1 MTTFKPSE
9 SLAGPEIGDL
19 TMAPDTIA
27 VPLGWRVLVVGDLLL
42 PAEATASSTAI
53 ASELAQVAET
63 WEGPGLFVLSGRLFD
78 VSTGPT
84 RLLEARRALEAHPRL
99 RFALESFAARDD
111 GRLVHQG
118 GQVDGTTEPASLLAG
133 LESFGALDLLVATGE
148 GSRRVRIGHEGTPW
162 DPGSPGDGATREEIS
177 PWLNAPVDAP
187 WLEGINRLGDPARS
201 NRFVVSR
208 TLYRRIGRH
217 LWWLGVP
224 FLVAM
229 VVRIAITPWVANH
242 VGGSAAGRALIRAH
256 RADGVDQLQV
266 ALGVAAVAAVV
277 MLVVVGLLSRRLWS
291 TLGGGAIGDRIPGTT
306 INDLQR
312 DQARVLM
319 AHGYQGYITAIGF
332 DPEYTSLYPGFFV
345 NLGASAEVV
354 REHRARFGL
363 PPVFLHSEQVCW
375 VEIGA
380 GAELHLSLML
390 GRTDVPAGTRLERTV
405 AIPPARLTSADEVP
419 RLPGGTVLD
428 PHEVASYPSGASWPP
443 ASDLRRLHRRTRR
456 VRRWGALF
464 ILLAGLINLVDAIT
478 PPLRNRLHLVSQ
490 FLPLQ
495 ASIAA
500 NAVLAIIGLVLIG
513 LGRGVL
519 RGQRRA
525 WLVSIALL
533 AGTTALHLL
542 AGVDGE
548 ESLITLGILVFLVIN
563 RRSFQARSDR
573 ASVRTAMLALV
584 AGVVGVT
591 VLTTTSIELFTHV
604 SHDHATIPWPTA
616 FAAVAERLVGFTAVP
631 LPIKADR
638 FLSPLLLVL
647 GVMLV
652 IVVLYLLTRPVVDRR
667 MVSGRAAEL
676 RARDVVRRHG
686 MSTLD
691 YFALRSDKRWYFHR
705 DSMVAYAVYGGIC
718 LISPDP
724 IGPVNERHQ
733 VWEAFRHFAQEQG
746 WIVAIMGAGQEWLP
760 IYRESGMHNI
770 YLGDEAVVNVQEFSL
785 AGKAMK
791 GLRQAHNRVA
801 NKGYTVSFHDPA
813 RLESSLADEL
823 TQLMS
828 LSRQGEHERGFSM
841 MLGRIFD
848 PRDSDLLLVV
858 VRDPEGRAV
867 AMCQFVP
874 APGIHGYSLDLMR
887 RDPGEHPN
895 GLIDFALCSTIEHL
909 RLEGAVGL
917 SLNFAAMRSTLAG
930 DRGDG
935 TVQRAERWILKRLSN
950 FAQIESLWKFNA
962 KYEPEWLARY
972 VVYDTAEH
980 LAPVAM
986 AILRAESL
994 WEIPVLGRLLSAGAE
1009 RRMQAAREETEHYR
1023 ARQLAPE
1030 VPAIEPAGASRRIP

>member
-133 LESFGALDLLVATGE
+133 LESFGAPDLLVATGE

-224 FLVAM
+224 FLVAL

-428 PHEVASYPSGASWPP
+428 PHEVASYPSGAL
-443 ASDLRRLHRRTRR
+443 ASNVEADS
-456 VRRWGALF
+456 VGYE
-464 ILLAGLINLVDAIT
+464 
-478 PPLRNRLHLVSQ
+478 SE
-490 FLPLQ
+490 FLCKL
-495 ASIAA
+495 
-500 NAVLAIIGLVLIG
+500 NKVGGHIGL
-513 LGRGVL
+513 
-519 RGQRRA
+519 
-525 WLVSIALL
+525 
-533 AGTTALHLL
+533 
-542 AGVDGE
+542 
-548 ESLITLGILVFLVIN
+548 
-563 RRSFQARSDR
+563 
-573 ASVRTAMLALV
+573 
-584 AGVVGVT
+584 
-591 VLTTTSIELFTHV
+591 TSE
-604 SHDHATIPWPTA
+604 
-616 FAAVAERLVGFTAVP
+616 
-631 LPIKADR
+631 
-638 FLSPLLLVL
+638 
-647 GVMLV
+647 
-652 IVVLYLLTRPVVDRR
+652 
-667 MVSGRAAEL
+667 
-676 RARDVVRRHG
+676 
-686 MSTLD
+686 
-691 YFALRSDKRWYFHR
+691 
-705 DSMVAYAVYGGIC
+705 
-718 LISPDP
+718 
-724 IGPVNERHQ
+724 
-733 VWEAFRHFAQEQG
+733 
-746 WIVAIMGAGQEWLP
+746 
-760 IYRESGMHNI
+760 
-770 YLGDEAVVNVQEFSL
+770 L
-785 AGKAMK
+785 AGKRPVGGFGTFGKYAEENLRLRC
-791 GLRQAHNRVA
+791 GLGNVA
-801 NKGYTVSFHDPA
+801 KIGFGVGGEKPHTAVVC
-813 RLESSLADEL
+813 LAD
-823 TQLMS
+823 MS
-828 LSRQGEHERGFSM
+828 GLFYC
-841 MLGRIFD
+841 I
-848 PRDSDLLLVV
+848 
-858 VRDPEGRAV
+858 AV
-867 AMCQFVP
+867 A
-874 APGIHGYSLDLMR
+874 D
-887 RDPGEHPN
+887 
-895 GLIDFALCSTIEHL
+895 
-909 RLEGAVGL
+909 AVGR
-917 SLNFAAMRSTLAG
+917 N
-930 DRGDG
+930 
-935 TVQRAERWILKRLSN
+935 AERQN
-950 FAQIESLWKFNA
+950 FVELVNRSDV
-962 KYEPEWLARY
+962 E
-972 VVYDTAEH
+972 
-980 LAPVAM
+980 
-986 AILRAESL
+986 
-994 WEIPVLGRLLSAGAE
+994 
-1009 RRMQAAREETEHYR
+1009 AASEF
-1023 ARQLAPE
+1023 
-1030 VPAIEPAGASRRIP
+1030 IK